1 MPALMRQKGARRE
14 LVLSSPTHSVIV
26 SAAWL
31 NLVKA
36 PLRGREVALSPR
48 GTWRS
53 RLSRAGKQ
61 TKERLR
67 RRLALVCHR
76 EERSDLAF
84 SELANSKK
92 RDCRASLAMTRWVRL
107 RRREFCQRPLAG
119 SRGCSVIARN
129 EAISPFRAG
138 KQTKERLRRKKF
150 CQRPLAGSR
159 GCSVIAR
166 NEAISVVRGWRTEKR
181 EIAALRSQ

>member
-36 PLRGREVALSPR
+36 PLRGREVALSSR

-67 RRLALVCHR
+67 RRLASICHR
-76 EERSDLAF
+76 EERGDLGCD
-84 SELANSKK
+84 L
-92 RDCRASLAMTRWVRL
+92 CHCLL
-107 RRREFCQRPLAG
+107 RSAG
-119 SRGCSVIARN
+119 HRQLNLSSRGTWRSRL
-129 EAISPFRAG
+129 SRAG
-138 KQTKERLRRKKF
+138 KQTKDRLRRKKF

-166 NEAISVVRGWRTEKR
+166 NEAISPFHSQQTDKR

>member
-36 PLRGREVALSPR
+36 PLRGREVALSSR
-48 GTWRS
+48 GTKRS
-53 RLSRAGKQ
+53 RLFRAGKR

-67 RRLALVCHR
+67 RRFASICHR

-84 SELANSKK
+84 SELANRQK
-92 RDCRASLAMTRWVRL
+92 RDCDAKNSVNAPL
-107 RRREFCQRPLAG
+107 RGREVALS
-119 SRGCSVIARN
+119 SRGTWRSRL
-129 EAISPFRAG
+129 SGAG
-138 KQTKERLRRKKF
+138 GQRKERLPRY
-150 CQRPLAGSR
+150 
-159 GCSVIAR
+159 AR
-166 NEAISVVRGWRTEKR
+166 NDKMG